1 MARHRWATSAPSR
14 GGFSF
19 PQDREG
25 QPAEPVTFDTL
36 EPSDDAAPHAGAGAA
51 VGVQDAARRGRQ
63 WAVGRGAALV
73 ALGLALSLAVGL
85 FFLRGGA
92 PSEVTSIALDRPTSG
107 QQGGG
112 AAAGLSDAAQSG
124 TAEASESR
132 PGDSQPEDSPPGD
145 PPPGELVGSDG
156 STVAPGSAGSG
167 AGSAGAGSPGAVS
180 EPGPGSQRLIV
191 HVAGAV
197 SRPGIVELDAGSR
210 VFEAL
215 EQAGGALPD
224 ADLAAI
230 NLASPVQ
237 DGLQIRVPV
246 RGETLPPVVADPPLP
261 GPGSPDPTA
270 TGPPGTPGI
279 VNINT
284 ADTAELETLPRI
296 GPVLAERIIAWRTDH
311 GGFSS
316 PEDLDA
322 VPGIGEAMLAAL
334 VPLVTV

>member
-19 PQDREG
+19 PQDREDRQG
-25 QPAEPVTFDTL
+25 DSVAFDDPEPDRNDTHLFDDELQP
-36 EPSDDAAPHAGAGAA
+36 GG
-51 VGVQDAARRGRQ
+51 VGVQEQPGHGRQ

-85 FFLRGGA
+85 FILRGGA
-92 PSEVTSIALDRPTSG
+92 PLEVASIALDAPTSG
-107 QQGGG
+107 QQEGE
-112 AAAGLSDAAQSG
+112 AAAELSDPTASG
-124 TAEASESR
+124 ASTS
-132 PGDSQPEDSPPGD
+132 
-145 PPPGELVGSDG
+145 GERM
-156 STVAPGSAGSG
+156 GSALPTASPDT
-167 AGSAGAGSPGAVS
+167 AG
-180 EPGPGSQRLIV
+180 PGPQRLIV

-215 EQAGGALPD
+215 AQAGGALPD

-237 DGLQIRVPV
+237 DGLQIRVPLQ
-246 RGETLPPVVADPPLP
+246 GETLPPVTDDGPLP
-261 GPGSPDPTA
+261 GSGSPGDSDPSA
-270 TGPPGTPGI
+270 TGPPGQPGTPGLI
-279 VNINT
+279 NINT

>member
-19 PQDREG
+19 PQNREG
-25 QPAEPVTFDTL
+25 RQEHPVAFDDTDPNSDRL
-36 EPSDDAAPHAGAGAA
+36 GPFDDDPEPSADEMSDGR
-51 VGVQDAARRGRQ
+51 VGDRVTPGHGRR

-85 FFLRGGA
+85 FILRGGA
-92 PSEVTSIALDRPTSG
+92 PSEVASIALDDPTSG
-107 QQGGG
+107 QQGDG
-112 AAAGLSDAAQSG
+112 AVAGLSG
-124 TAEASESR
+124 TARS
-132 PGDSQPEDSPPGD
+132 GD
-145 PPPGELVGSDG
+145 PPSSGPPAGEREGS
-156 STVAPGSAGSG
+156 VAP
-167 AGSAGAGSPGAVS
+167 AGSPDTA
-180 EPGPGSQRLIV
+180 GPGSERLIV

-237 DGLQIRVPV
+237 DGLQIRVPL
-246 RGETLPPVVADPPLP
+246 RGETLPPVAAGAPLP
-261 GPGSPDPTA
+261 GTGSPDTSA
-270 TGPPGTPGI
+270 TGPPGQPGMPGL

-296 GPVLAERIIAWRTDH
+296 GPVLAERIIAWRTEH

-322 VPGIGEAMLAAL
+322 IPGIGEAMLAAL

>member
-25 QPAEPVTFDTL
+25 RQGDPVAFDDREPDRDDVH
-36 EPSDDAAPHAGAGAA
+36 PSDDESQPGGE
-51 VGVQDAARRGRQ
+51 GVREQPGRGRQ

-73 ALGLALSLAVGL
+73 ALGVALSLAVGL
-85 FFLRGGA
+85 FLLRGGA
-92 PSEVTSIALDRPTSG
+92 PSEVASIALDHPTTG
-107 QQGGG
+107 QQEGEATAELSGPTASG
-112 AAAGLSDAAQSG
+112 TSTAAERVGSIDTTASPDAAGSD
-124 TAEASESR
+124 
-132 PGDSQPEDSPPGD
+132 P
-145 PPPGELVGSDG
+145 
-156 STVAPGSAGSG
+156 
-167 AGSAGAGSPGAVS
+167 
-180 EPGPGSQRLIV
+180 QRLIV

-237 DGLQIRVPV
+237 DGLQIRVPLQ
-246 RGETLPPVVADPPLP
+246 GETLPPVAADAPLP
-261 GPGSPDPTA
+261 GPGSPGSPDPSA
-270 TGPPGTPGI
+270 SGPPGQPGLI
-279 VNINT
+279 NINT

-296 GPVLAERIIAWRTDH
+296 GPVLAERIIEWRTEH

-322 VPGIGEAMLAAL
+322 VPGIGQAMLAAL

>member
-1 MARHRWATSAPSR
+1 MARHRWATSAPST

-19 PQDREG
+19 PRDREDR
-25 QPAEPVTFDTL
+25 QEDAVPSANDL
-36 EPSDDAAPHAGAGAA
+36 EPFVDEMPHSRVGDQVTAG
-51 VGVQDAARRGRQ
+51 RGRQ

-85 FFLRGGA
+85 FVLRGGTS
-92 PSEVTSIALDRPTSG
+92 PEVASIALDGPTSG
-107 QQGGG
+107 QQGSG
-112 AAAGLSDAAQSG
+112 AAPRLSGSATSSETPSSAPPAEELMGSVASTAGPSG
-124 TAEASESR
+124 TA
-132 PGDSQPEDSPPGD
+132 
-145 PPPGELVGSDG
+145 
-156 STVAPGSAGSG
+156 
-167 AGSAGAGSPGAVS
+167 
-180 EPGPGSQRLIV
+180 GPDSQRLIV

-197 SRPGIVELDAGSR
+197 NRPGIVELDAGSR

-215 EQAGGALPD
+215 EQAGGALPE

-237 DGLQIRVPV
+237 DGLQIRVPL
-246 RGETLPPVVADPPLP
+246 RGETLPPVSAGAFLP
-261 GPGSPDPTA
+261 GTSSPDPSA
-270 TGPPGTPGI
+270 TGPPGAPGTPGLI
-279 VNINT
+279 NLNT
-284 ADTAELETLPRI
+284 ADTAALETLPRI
-296 GPVLAERIIAWRTDH
+296 GPVLAERIIQWRTEH